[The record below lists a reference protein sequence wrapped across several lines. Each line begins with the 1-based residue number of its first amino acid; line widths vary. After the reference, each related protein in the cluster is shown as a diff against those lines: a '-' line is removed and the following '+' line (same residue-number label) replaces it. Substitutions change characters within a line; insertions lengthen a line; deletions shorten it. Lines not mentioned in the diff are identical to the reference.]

1 MLNGELLIAY
11 AWWEEELGWLEIA
24 SSNTWPIHT
33 AIITTWKVKNTGD
46 ESAVFKTRLLG
57 GESAEAWLTP
67 GATFFF
73 EQPAI
78 SLGPGTHYFTL
89 QVMADDEVVDE
100 YPFQV
105 VAGEVVPGVSWL
117 PWAIGAGVIG
127 IGTVAV
133 LAARKKK

>member
-11 AWWEEELGWLEIA
+11 AWWEGKDGWNPILET
-24 SSNTWPIHT
+24 NTWLLNT
-33 AIITTWKVKNTGD
+33 AITTTWKVKNTGD

-57 GESAEAWLTP
+57 VESAEAWLTP
-67 GATFFF
+67 GAWFFF
-73 EQPAI
+73 DQPDI
-78 SLGPGTHYFTL
+78 SLSLGTHHFTL
-89 QVMADDEVVDE
+89 EILADDEVVTE

-105 VAGEVVPGVSWL
+105 VASEPGVNWL

-127 IGTVAV
+127 VGTVAV